1 MIGDFN
7 IRDNDWDLTYPYH
20 SVYSNVL
27 MEVANSFDLKLS
39 TPVYQVPTWY
49 ANNLND
55 SNSVI
60 DLMFLWANS
69 IEFDN
74 YFILL
79 DLHSSSDC
87 ASLIVDIFIKKEFIQ
102 DIQQKIIK
110 NSKKEKEF
118 VLNSRLL

>member
-1 MIGDFN
+1 MK
-7 IRDNDWDLTYPYH
+7 
-20 SVYSNVL
+20 
-27 MEVANSFDLKLS
+27 VANSFDLKLS
-39 TPVYQVPTWY
+39 TPVHQVPTWY

-74 YFILL
+74 HFILL
-79 DLHSSSDC
+79 DLHSSSDY
-87 ASLIVDIFIKKEFIQ
+87 ASLMVDIFIKKEFIQ

-118 VLNSRLL
+118 VLSSRLP